1 MADTQVLQQIKW
13 NFRRSLAWLRADKGG
28 SCCWKCNLAPPGKGC
43 HGWRCPL
50 TLPRSIR
57 RLISNRG
64 KKSCFI
70 LIKHKAH
77 WLEKLTWLLR
87 LFPPDLSELDVL
99 WDTLHTLLMSEAVI
113 LFFSISFSTVSYTHN
128 YARFCQG
135 SCNFFR
141 LRLFCP
147 GKTLQ
152 TAEGAFVNVCLC
164 VFCRS
169 EGISWSALLH
179 RDSYNVTTPCPVLLI
194 KWHGKVS
201 CRLVLL
207 ALSVFSLQ
215 RCVLTSLTRVATI
228 GLMQGWFPDLNELFN
243 C

>member
-1 MADTQVLQQIKW
+1 MASPFVSPW
-13 NFRRSLAWLRADKGG
+13 PLRVGRIVRYTPHPVDE
-28 SCCWKCNLAPPGKGC
+28 WGC
-43 HGWRCPL
+43 H
-50 TLPRSIR
+50 
-57 RLISNRG
+57 LI
-64 KKSCFI
+64 F
-70 LIKHKAH
+70 L
-77 WLEKLTWLLR
+77 
-87 LFPPDLSELDVL
+87 
-99 WDTLHTLLMSEAVI
+99 
-113 LFFSISFSTVSYTHN
+113 TVSYTHN

-169 EGISWSALLH
+169 EGISWSALLY